1 MKIKISH
8 TCITDQEVYDLLSK
22 IPPGKISTYG
32 DIAKALGHPKA
43 ARAIGRIIANNP
55 NPISIPCHRVV
66 KSNGEIGGYAYG
78 EQRKREILE
87 MEGIK
92 FQKRIV
98 ENFEEQRL
106 SF

>member
-1 MKIKISH
+1 MKVKTGH
-8 TCITDQEVYDLLSK
+8 TGIVDQDVYVLLSK
-22 IPPGKISTYG
+22 IPSGKVSTYG
-32 DIAKALGHPKA
+32 DIARALGHPKA

-66 KSNGEIGGYAYG
+66 KSSGEIGGFAYG
-78 EQRKREILE
+78 EQMKREILE
-87 MEGIK
+87 KEGIK
-92 FQKRIV
+92 FQNRIV